1 MTAPE
6 QTHFSNTSD
15 SYVIFDEP
23 AREFEPGDLSLDCQ
37 KTSVTLDAGA
47 VFCWPLE
54 LELSAIRGWQSLTK
68 SDSCDARRGASG
80 LGALHFAQD
89 DTPLLARK
97 HSR

>member
-1 MTAPE
+1 MPARRSARPAHLTMTAPE

-54 LELSAIRGWQSLTK
+54 LEHLRNSWMAVT
-68 SDSCDARRGASG
+68 DEE
-80 LGALHFAQD
+80 
-89 DTPLLARK
+89 
-97 HSR
+97 